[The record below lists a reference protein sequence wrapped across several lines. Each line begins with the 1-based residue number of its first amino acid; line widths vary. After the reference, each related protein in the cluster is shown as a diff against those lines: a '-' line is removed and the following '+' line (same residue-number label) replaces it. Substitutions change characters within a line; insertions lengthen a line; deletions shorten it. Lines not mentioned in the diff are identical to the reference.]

1 MSEQKDV
8 KQLQVPVVSDSTES
22 GTRRYVVNQVTIVNE
37 PEPVQLMRD
46 ALGVVADEILRFK
59 KNSSKRALSL
69 AESRVL
75 QGYIKCLV
83 DMQRESREK
92 DDSMDLANLSNDE
105 LLKLVEKLKG
115 ATNG

>member
-1 MSEQKDV
+1 MSEQEDT
-8 KQLQVPVVSDSTES
+8 KQLTVPVVSDSITES
-22 GTRRYVVNQVTIVNE
+22 GKRKYVVSQVTVVDE
-37 PEPVQLMRD
+37 PDAPTLMRD

-92 DDSMDLANLSNDE
+92 DESMDLANLSNDE
-105 LLKLVEKLKG
+105 ILKLVEKMKG
-115 ATNG
+115 AG